1 MDRLSDYDAVQIT
14 LPADAAFRDGCFDC
28 QVIALNGMTCAL
40 EPNNRAE
47 LLWLPE
53 RTEGAFMTFRHER
66 TLVALKGTL
75 TQSGTV
81 DDLRFRVSDG
91 IQLPRSRA
99 SRSKIVLPIALR
111 RKDSPQQIQGLTV
124 DLSSDG
130 ILVESTIDVQ
140 PGEELDLALALPGHD
155 DPVEAGAVV
164 LRESGGLIALK
175 ISLSSRDARQRL
187 ARFVA
192 ENNRA
197 MLQRRRVTAEFDFD
211 F

>member
-1 MDRLSDYDAVQIT
+1 MDRLSDYDAVAIT

-28 QVIALNGMTCAL
+28 QVIALSGLTCAL

-53 RTEGAFMTFRHER
+53 RIEGAFLTFRHER

-81 DDLRFRVSDG
+81 NDLRFRVSDG
-91 IQLPRSRA
+91 IHMPRSRA

-111 RKDSPQQIQGLTV
+111 RKTSPQQIQGLTV

-130 ILVESTIDVQ
+130 ILVESAIDVK

-155 DPVEAGAVV
+155 DPVEAGAIVV
-164 LRESGGLIALK
+164 RANSGLVALK
-175 ISLSSRDARQRL
+175 IALTSRDARQRL

-197 MLQRRRVTAEFDFD
+197 MLHRSRVAADFDFD